1 MLILNAEPANYSRK
15 AYDKLASLGR
25 VVECDCSREE
35 LLRLIPD
42 VNVLVVRLRHHI
54 DEEVFAKATSLK
66 VVVTATTGLNHIDL
80 KAAGQYGVTV
90 LSLKGERQFL
100 DSLTATAEL
109 AWASLLAFVRNIP
122 EAVGHVNEGGWDRD
136 LFKGYQ
142 LKGKTL
148 GIVGYGRLG
157 SIVAAY
163 GKAFQMKV
171 IFTDPFV
178 DTYPKE
184 VKKVDFLHLLANSDI
199 VSVHVNYDQS
209 THGLFDR
216 EAFLQLK
223 KGSILINTS
232 RGELIDELAMLD
244 ALENN
249 ILKGVVLD
257 VLSDEANNS
266 PAWPKDNVVWQKI
279 SSNPNILVTP
289 HIGGAT
295 HESMESTEQFM
306 ADKLRLFAENEM
318 NK

>member
-1 MLILNAEPANYSRK
+1 MRILNAEPENYSRK
-15 AYDKLASLGR
+15 AYGVLASLGE
-25 VVECDCSREE
+25 VIECHCDRSQLLE
-35 LLRLIPD
+35 LVPEIDVLI
-42 VNVLVVRLRHHI
+42 VRLGHHI
-54 DEEVFAKATSLK
+54 DEEVFSKATSLK

-80 KAAGQYGVTV
+80 KAADQYDVAV

-100 DSLTATAEL
+100 DTLTATAEL
-109 AWASLLAFVRNIP
+109 AWAGLLAFVRNIP
-122 EAVGHVNEGGWDRD
+122 GAVDHVNEGGWNRD

-178 DTYPKE
+178 DAYPRE
-184 VKKVDFLHLLANSDI
+184 VEKVEFPYLLANSDV

-216 EAFLQLK
+216 QAFLQFK

-266 PAWPKDNVVWQKI
+266 PIWPKDNVVWQKI
-279 SSNPNILVTP
+279 SSNSNILITP

-295 HESMESTEQFM
+295 HESMASAEQFM
-306 ADKLRLFAENEM
+306 ADKLRLFTENEM
-318 NK
+318 NI